1 MYKGDK
7 VGFCCGNCIKKFNSA
22 QSKFEGKIKNA
33 GKPFN
38 TTCLMKSKPAKASLV
53 VKFEKV
59 VGFCCVNCKA
69 KFAANPS
76 KYAGK
81 LQ

>member
-1 MYKGDK
+1 M
-7 VGFCCGNCIKKFNSA
+7 GFCCGNCVKKFIA
-22 QSKFEGKIKNA
+22 AAPKYAGKIKNA
-33 GKPFN
+33 GQPFN
-38 TTCLMKSKPAKASLV
+38 DTCLIKSKPAKAKLV
-53 VKFEKV
+53 VKFVKV
-59 VGFCCVNCKA
+59 VGFCCVNCQT